1 MAENNAGRFEGKKFV
16 ITGGSGGIG
25 RATAELLA
33 AEGASVLA
41 TGTNADKLA
50 AVKGPRIHTLVNDA
64 GSPEAANALAAWV
77 REHFGTVDGVFLNA
91 GYGLFVPHDQVTAE
105 AFAQQYDVNVR
116 GPILHVAV
124 LSPLLKEGGSVVLNT
139 SIASEMGMP
148 GGVLYGS
155 SKAALRNVTRT
166 LAAELA
172 GRKIRVN
179 AISPG
184 PVGTD
189 FFARTGIPED
199 QAAQMAQGILAQ
211 VPLGRFG
218 EAVEI
223 ARPVAFLLSDD
234 ASFITGAELVA
245 DGGMAQV

>member
-1 MAENNAGRFEGKKFV
+1 MGRFSGKKFV

-25 RATAELLA
+25 RATAERLA
-33 AEGASVLA
+33 EEGAEVLV
-41 TGTNADKLA
+41 TGTNQGKLD
-50 AVKGPRIHTLVNDA
+50 AVKAGDSRIHVLANDA
-64 GSPEAANALAAWV
+64 GSPEAASALGAWV
-77 REHFGTVDGVFLNA
+77 KETFGTIDGVFLNA
-91 GYGLFVPHDQVTAE
+91 GFGLFVPHDQVTPE
-105 AFAQQYDVNVR
+105 VFAQQYDVNLR
-116 GPILHVAV
+116 GPLLHVAA
-124 LSPLLKEGGSVVLNT
+124 LSPLLNEGGSIVVNT

-155 SKAALRNVTRT
+155 SKAALRNAVRT

-172 GRKIRVN
+172 PRKIRVN

-189 FFARTGIPED
+189 FFARTGIPEE
-199 QAAQMAQGILAQ
+199 QAAEMAKGILAQ

-218 EAVEI
+218 EAKEI
-223 ARPVAFLLSDD
+223 AGPTVFLMSDD
-234 ASFITGAELVA
+234 ASYITGTELVV